1 MAKVKYRYNPET
13 LNYDVITVTAKER
26 LIKWG
31 IMVAASVVV
40 SLIYFAVYSYFYDTP
55 KELTLN
61 NKLSDIKFNYQMLM
75 QELSHIDHLLSDV
88 QKRDDDIYRVVL
100 ESDPIPAS
108 MRQAGFGGANRY
120 QSLEGYINSSMMIA
134 ANRHTDR
141 IIKQLYVQSLSYD
154 ELIFKVLNRE
164 QMNQSRPALLPV
176 SIRQIRNIYG
186 FGWRSRHPVHGDSR
200 MHWGIDF
207 SAVTGTEIF
216 ATGDGTVVSTGWG
229 GGFGN
234 RVIIDHGF
242 GYRTL
247 YAHMHRISVVEG
259 SEVKRGDIIGTVGNT
274 GTSTAPHLHYEVL
287 KNGRNINPIFYFYYD
302 LSPDEYVQL
311 LEQSQ
316 NDNFFEEEW

>member
-40 SLIYFAVYSYFYDTP
+40 SLIYFAVYSYFHDTP

-75 QELSHIDHLLSDV
+75 QELSYIDHLLSDV